1 MLIEEFREHV
11 SSSLADVFQGMV
23 TEMKP
28 TVEIEYCIRSTMDSY
43 VLVLAASSGKNLALA
58 QRFYES
64 FEEKG
69 MTAKIVDLTT
79 LHWPVYTPELD
90 GDRDKSPDTS
100 ELSSLILNSTAL
112 VVCAPEYNGV
122 MPPALNNTI
131 AWLSVESDDFR
142 KLFNNRSVLLATHS
156 GGGGAHCLMAMR
168 HQFSF
173 LGSNVIGR
181 SMTLNKSKPFSQ
193 ETMDDLIQRV
203 LQ

>member
-1 MLIEEFREHV
+1 MNDL
-11 SSSLADVFQGMV
+11 FQIMV
-23 TEMKP
+23 LVLEP
-28 TVEIEYCIRSTMDSY
+28 TIQIQQTFTLSMDSY
-43 VLVLAASSGKNLALA
+43 VLILAASSGKNLELA
-58 QRFYES
+58 HRFSES
-64 FEEKG
+64 FQNEG
-69 MTAKIVDLTT
+69 MATQIVDLTT

-90 GDRDKSPDTS
+90 GNPDREPDTS
-100 ELSSLILNSTAL
+100 QLSEQILDSKAL

-131 AWLSVESDDFR
+131 AWLSVQSSDFR
-142 KLFNNRSVLLATHS
+142 RLFNNRTVLLATHS

-181 SMTLNKSKPFSQ
+181 TMNLNKSKPFSQ
-193 ETMDDLIQRV
+193 DTMNDLVSRV